1 MVEWLRLLQRHHTK
15 RLNGFISGSLNVL
28 SCKEAIAND
37 KYAAELDRSDQLVGH
52 IPIEISSLMYHFLN
66 ESNENRIEGMVIQKV
81 MREFDLA
88 VPVEYTAVTTCKMT
102 TIIFLSELKKEK
114 QKYKHFNM

>member
-1 MVEWLRLLQRHHTK
+1 MVEWLRLLQGHHTK
-15 RLNGFISGSLNVL
+15 RLNGFISGSLNIL
-28 SCKEAIAND
+28 SCKEDIAND
-37 KYAAELDRSDQLVGH
+37 KYTAELDRSDQLVGH

-66 ESNENRIEGMVIQKV
+66 ESNENRIEGMVIQKI

-102 TIIFLSELKKEK
+102 TIIFLSELMKEK
-114 QKYKHFNM
+114 QKYKHFNI

>member
-1 MVEWLRLLQRHHTK
+1 MVEWLRLLQGHHTK
-15 RLNGFISGSLNVL
+15 RLNGFISGSLNIL

-52 IPIEISSLMYHFLN
+52 TPIEISSLMYHFLN
-66 ESNENRIEGMVIQKV
+66 ESNENRIEGMVIQKI

>member
-1 MVEWLRLLQRHHTK
+1 M
-15 RLNGFISGSLNVL
+15 L

-66 ESNENRIEGMVIQKV
+66 ESNQNRIQGMVIGKI

-88 VPVEYTAVTTCKMT
+88 FPVEYTAVTTCKMT
-102 TIIFLSELKKEK
+102 ATIFLSELKKGKE
-114 QKYKHFNM
+114 KYKHFNM